1 MKKLEKEFRRR
12 VLLKHINNYIN
23 KRKIQMKGL
32 LTNLK
37 VQLESGGK
45 ITINQLN
52 SIIPFLQNEKQF
64 KEMNRNQIVTYFNPI
79 IKSTYKEFVNVSSN
93 QLEC

>member
-12 VLLKHINNYIN
+12 VLLKHINNYIK

-52 SIIPFLQNEKQF
+52 SIIPFLQNEKEF
-64 KEMNRNQIVTYFNPI
+64 MEMDRNQIVTYFNPI
-79 IKSTYKEFVNVSSN
+79 IKSNYKEFVNVSSN

>member
-1 MKKLEKEFRRR
+1 
-12 VLLKHINNYIN
+12 
-23 KRKIQMKGL
+23 MKGL

-64 KEMNRNQIVTYFNPI
+64 MEMDRNQIVTYFNPI
-79 IKSTYKEFVNVSSN
+79 IKSNYKEFVNVSSN